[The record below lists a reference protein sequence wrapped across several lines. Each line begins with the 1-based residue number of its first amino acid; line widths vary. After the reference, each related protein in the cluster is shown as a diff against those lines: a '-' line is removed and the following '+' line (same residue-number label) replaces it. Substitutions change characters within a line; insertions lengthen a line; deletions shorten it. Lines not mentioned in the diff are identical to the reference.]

1 MSYLATELNNVVDK
15 SSGKAERVEEGR
27 AGNVRVNAHFRC
39 VTFQRG
45 RKKIPREDEG
55 MEEGRVC
62 NLQPC
67 GARGKSGV
75 S

>member
-1 MSYLATELNNVVDK
+1 MSYLATRLNNVVDK
-15 SSGKAERVEEGR
+15 SSGKAERAKEGR
-27 AGNVRVNAHFRC
+27 VGNVRVNAHFRC

-45 RKKIPREDEG
+45 RKKVPRGNEG
-55 MEEGRVC
+55 TEESRVC

-67 GARGKSGV
+67 GARGKSEA